1 MIRVYRYRLY
11 PTEQQKAELAK
22 TFGCRRYI
30 CNYFVREH
38 ERAWQEEQKTL
49 YEFDLIRLATEHK
62 HDKPWLDG
70 ADSSMISWAAI
81 GVIRGYRCF
90 FDRVNVRPPREH
102 KKGERPRMS
111 YTTSGKGLN
120 VSFRHNLVFLP
131 KLGAVRAKLHRR
143 FYGELKHATVTLN
156 AAGRYYVSLCVDTR
170 DGQVPMKPFDK
181 QTAVGIDVGL
191 RHFLT
196 LSDNNHYEMPDMSRA
211 YDRRAF
217 LQRRLKQQR
226 EGSKRYDHTRLQIA
240 RLNEH
245 IANARRDF
253 HHKTAAKICARYSAI
268 GMETFS
274 AERMRE
280 GVGQNKTARDNGFN
294 RKLCHVG
301 LGQFSEILEAKA
313 ASTGTYF
320 ARIDRWEPSTKRC
333 SACGHVNTD
342 ITLDVE
348 EWTCPECGAHHDR
361 DLNAAINIRE
371 KSLETILPL
380 VEGKVKPAK
389 AEVTFGPDERTGK
402 VVGNDASRP
411 STQIDEGTALPRL
424 AYNVERY
431 LTQKAAS
438 PENFD
443 QSIKRLRNAKVKED
457 SKYGVM
463 EYLEEILPIVRVK
476 LLCQELDIKFSKS
489 AYIYTLKGTSKY
501 TNLFAALQIW
511 LPDMMEDLKRSRV
524 EKAKRLAEE
533 KRAKEAAISEIKVD
547 KGIVINSMAYYVCS
561 TTVAYLAGTSAP
573 LVDNWALSRAYD
585 KPKPQQIEKM
595 KSIVEAYRQIG
606 SELRMVSISD
616 YDRDE
621 MTQFCKDVRQLAQ
634 LNKVSRAIGFES
646 CGPRYLSSIYGTPMI
661 NILMEFLN
669 VTLPNMI
676 EMECQRI
683 DANIK
688 AAQQAEQE
696 ARQQSREAEQKA
708 KEIAEYHKKYD
719 VLKNYFLK

>member
-1 MIRVYRYRLY
+1 MIRAYRYRLY

-49 YEFDLIRLATEHK
+49 SEYDLMHMAVEHK

-70 ADSSMISWAAI
+70 ADSAMISWAAI
-81 GVIRGYRCF
+81 GVIQGYRYF

-111 YTTSGKGLN
+111 YTTSGSGLR
-120 VSFRHNLVFLP
+120 VDKKHNLVFLP

-196 LSDNNHYEMPDMSRA
+196 LSDDNHYEMPDMSRA

-226 EGSKRYDHTRLQIA
+226 EGSKRYERTRLQIA
-240 RLNEH
+240 RIHEH
-245 IANARRDF
+245 ITNARLDF

-280 GVGQNKTARDNGFN
+280 GVGQKKTARDNGFN

-333 SACGHVNTD
+333 SACGHINSD

-348 EWTCPECGAHHDR
+348 EWTCPVCGAHHDR

-380 VEGKVKPAK
+380 
-389 AEVTFGPDERTGK
+389 AE
-402 VVGNDASRP
+402 GNDKLATPAATTGSSRPRTRKMTGTDASQP
-411 STQIDEGTALPRL
+411 STQIEEGTALPRL
-424 AYNVERY
+424 ASMMHYVSSR
-431 LTQKAAS
+431 
-438 PENFD
+438 
-443 QSIKRLRNAKVKED
+443 
-457 SKYGVM
+457 GV
-463 EYLEEILPIVRVK
+463 
-476 LLCQELDIKFSKS
+476 
-489 AYIYTLKGTSKY
+489 A
-501 TNLFAALQIW
+501 QI
-511 LPDMMEDLKRSRV
+511 
-524 EKAKRLAEE
+524 
-533 KRAKEAAISEIKVD
+533 
-547 KGIVINSMAYYVCS
+547 
-561 TTVAYLAGTSAP
+561 AGTSAP
-573 LVDNWALSRAYD
+573 LVDYWVEHQFFSNP
-585 KPKPQQIEKM
+585 KPKQIPLM
-595 KSIVEAYRQIG
+595 LRVIDAYRQIG
-606 SELRMVSISD
+606 KQLFTFSLCDKTLDDAKRFCHEARDLVHLSNVCEYLGIYTTD
-616 YDRDE
+616 YHCIHSL
-621 MTQFCKDVRQLAQ
+621 F
-634 LNKVSRAIGFES
+634 
-646 CGPRYLSSIYGTPMI
+646 GTPQF
-661 NILMEFLN
+661 NRLMEFLN
-669 VTLPNMI
+669 VTLPLMI
-676 EMECQRI
+676 REECQQIEAAIAKARTESTKEPERPSRAAELKAEEEKLRKAKAAVEAATLKAQKI
-683 DANIK
+683 EEEATRRAELIEQKANRRASICEELAKKRALNIK
-688 AAQQAEQE
+688 QQAKQDAKAIEHNAILKVRAAKQDVE
-696 ARQQSREAEQKA
+696 RMRKAREAEERKLQKAIRAEEDIRKA
-708 KEIAEYHKKYD
+708 KEAEEKEKAEKVAYYHQKYEI
-719 VLKNYFLK
+719 LKNYFLK

>member
-1 MIRVYRYRLY
+1 MIRAYRYRLY

-49 YEFDLIRLATEHK
+49 SEYDLMHMAVEHK
-62 HDKPWLDG
+62 QNKPWLDG
-70 ADSSMISWAAI
+70 ADSAMISWAAI
-81 GVIRGYRCF
+81 GVMQGYKYF

-102 KKGERPRMS
+102 KKGDRPRMS
-111 YTTSGKGLN
+111 YTTSGSGLR
-120 VSFRHNLVFLP
+120 VDQKHNLVFLP

-143 FYGELKHATVTLN
+143 FFGELKHATISLN

-170 DGQVPMKPFDK
+170 DGQVPMKPFSES
-181 QTAVGIDVGL
+181 TAVGIDVGL

-196 LSDNNHYEMPDMSRA
+196 LSDDNHYEMPDMSRA

-245 IANARRDF
+245 IANARLDF

-280 GVGQNKTARDNGFN
+280 AVGQKKTARDNGFN
-294 RKLCHVG
+294 RKLCHIG

-348 EWTCPECGAHHDR
+348 EWICPECGVHHDR

-371 KSLETILPL
+371 KSLEIILPL

-389 AEVTFGPDERTGK
+389 DEATCGPDERTGK

-411 STQIDEGTALPRL
+411 STQIDEGTTPPRL
-424 AYNVERY
+424 ANKNKEEHKNTKKQFVDPFERT
-431 LTQKAAS
+431 LN
-438 PENFD
+438 P
-443 QSIKRLRNAKVKED
+443 L
-457 SKYGVM
+457 
-463 EYLEEILPIVRVK
+463 
-476 LLCQELDIKFSKS
+476 S
-489 AYIYTLKGTSKY
+489 ATT
-501 TNLFAALQIW
+501 
-511 LPDMMEDLKRSRV
+511 
-524 EKAKRLAEE
+524 
-533 KRAKEAAISEIKVD
+533 IS
-547 KGIVINSMAYYVCS
+547 GMAYYVCS
-561 TTVAYLAGTSAP
+561 TTVARLAGTSAP
-573 LVDNWALSRAYD
+573 LVDNWAITKAYD
-585 KPKPQQIEKM
+585 NPKPRQIAKM
-595 KSIVEAYRQIG
+595 KKIVEAYRMIG
-606 SELRMVSISD
+606 EKLSTLSLYEGDITDAKDFCDKARMLV
-616 YDRDE
+616 
-621 MTQFCKDVRQLAQ
+621 Q
-634 LNKVSRAIGFES
+634 LNKVCQEVGIE
-646 CGPRYLSSIYGTPMI
+646 CNHYNYLFSLFGNP
-661 NILMEFLN
+661 ILNRLMDFLN
-669 VTLPNMI
+669 FTLPDMI
-676 EMECQRI
+676 RKEC
-683 DANIK
+683 ANIELNIENTK
-688 AAQQAEQE
+688 
-696 ARQQSREAEQKA
+696 K
-708 KEIAEYHKKYD
+708 AEYDISKYEAMKK
-719 VLKNYFLK
+719 YFLK

>member
-1 MIRVYRYRLY
+1 MIRAYRYRLY

-49 YEFDLIRLATEHK
+49 SEYDLMHMAVEHK

-70 ADSSMISWAAI
+70 ADSAMISWAAI
-81 GVIRGYRCF
+81 GVIQGYRYF

-111 YTTSGKGLN
+111 YTTSGSGLR
-120 VSFRHNLVFLP
+120 VDQKRNLVFLP

-143 FYGELKHATVTLN
+143 FYGELKHATITLN

-196 LSDNNHYEMPDMSRA
+196 LSDDTHYEMPDMSRA

-226 EGSKRYDHTRLQIA
+226 EGSKRYERTRLQIA
-240 RLNEH
+240 RIHEH
-245 IANARRDF
+245 ITNARLDF

-280 GVGQNKTARDNGFN
+280 GVGQKKTARDNGFN

-371 KSLETILPL
+371 KSLEIILPL
-380 VEGKVKPAK
+380 
-389 AEVTFGPDERTGK
+389 AE
-402 VVGNDASRP
+402 GNDKLATPAAANCSSRPRTRKETGIDASQP

-424 AYNVERY
+424 ASMMHYV
-431 LTQKAAS
+431 S
-438 PENFD
+438 
-443 QSIKRLRNAKVKED
+443 SSGVAK
-457 SKYGVM
+457 
-463 EYLEEILPIVRVK
+463 I
-476 LLCQELDIKFSKS
+476 
-489 AYIYTLKGTSKY
+489 
-501 TNLFAALQIW
+501 
-511 LPDMMEDLKRSRV
+511 
-524 EKAKRLAEE
+524 
-533 KRAKEAAISEIKVD
+533 
-547 KGIVINSMAYYVCS
+547 
-561 TTVAYLAGTSAP
+561 AGTSAP
-573 LVDNWALSRAYD
+573 QVDFWAKHQSYFD
-585 KPKPQQIEKM
+585 PKPKQIPLM
-595 KSIVEAYRQIG
+595 LRVVEAYRQIG
-606 SELRMVSISD
+606 KRLFTFSLCD
-616 YDRDE
+616 KTLDDAK
-621 MTQFCKDVRQLAQ
+621 QFCHDARKLVCLSH
-634 LNKVSRAIGFES
+634 VCE
-646 CGPRYLSSIYGTPMI
+646 YLGVCSTDYHFIYTLFGTPTI
-661 NILMEFLN
+661 NRLMDFLN
-669 VTLPNMI
+669 ETLPQMI
-676 EMECQRI
+676 REECVEILQI
-683 DANIK
+683 LEPM
-688 AAQQAEQE
+688 QQEII
-696 ARQQSREAEQKA
+696 RKA
-708 KEIAEYHKKYD
+708 KEDEERRQAEAIKARDPKVKAQRKKYREYMRQYRAKKKAEEEYD
-719 VLKNYFLK
+719 ISKNEAMK